1 MKHAVRACWYGSC
14 NADIIMLRIFT
25 ENIQLQLRCWLQT
38 QGQGGAGSSQ
48 GLEDFAHMGL
58 IDDLLA

>member
-1 MKHAVRACWYGSC
+1 MWELQCRADHAASLYS
-14 NADIIMLRIFT
+14 N
-25 ENIQLQLRCWLQT
+25 ENMQLQLQCWLQT
-38 QGQGGAGSSQ
+38 QGQGGASSSQ